1 MIKKLDE
8 FLGNEH
14 EMLFYSNWMTNFM
27 EACEKA
33 GIDPDELMKRR
44 IKIKKRRRK

>member
-14 EMLFYSNWMTNFM
+14 EMLFYSNWMTHFRH
-27 EACEKA
+27 ACEKA
-33 GIDPDELMKRR
+33 GIDPDELEK
-44 IKIKKRRRK
+44 KKYKKRRKRK